1 MTPQS
6 NAIKPPRRADSP
18 ARAEEFSAP
27 TPQRNKQNAG
37 LLGMVFFVVSESTF
51 FLGLFLAYFY
61 MRNTAD
67 IWPPPGASADR
78 PTLTLAIVNTLV
90 AIISLGVMWYANRAI
105 AHDNRRGLQ
114 IGVAIAAMLGVLFIA
129 IQSIE
134 FAQLGFTAQTS
145 SYGSAFIALL
155 VFHVARVF
163 IGVALMLIV
172 LVRTL
177 IGQFTAKRRLLVQA
191 ATLYWAFIVGV
202 WLVVFYVLYV
212 VV

>member
-1 MTPQS
+1 MPPPS
-6 NAIKPPRRADSP
+6 KAINPRRVDSP
-18 ARAEEFSAP
+18 ARAEEYATP
-27 TPQRNKQNAG
+27 TPQRNAG
-37 LLGMVFFVVSESTF
+37 LLGMVFFVIAESTF

-67 IWPPPGASADR
+67 AWPPPGVVAGRTTIA
-78 PTLTLAIVNTLV
+78 LAVINT
-90 AIISLGVMWYANRAI
+90 AIALISLGVMAYANRAI

-114 IGVAIAAMLGVLFIA
+114 VGVSIAAMLGVIFMA
-129 IQSIE
+129 IQSVE

-145 SYGSAFIALL
+145 GYGSAFIALL

-163 IGVALMLIV
+163 VGVSLLLIV

-177 IGQFTAKRRLLVQA
+177 IGQFSAKRRLLVQA

-202 WLVVFYVLYV
+202 WLVVFYVLYIV
-212 VV
+212 V

>member
-1 MTPQS
+1 MPPQS
-6 NAIKPPRRADSP
+6 NTIKYVNPNIP
-18 ARAEEFSAP
+18 ARAEEFAAP
-27 TPQRNKQNAG
+27 TPQRNAG
-37 LLGMVFFVVSESTF
+37 LLGMAFFVVAESTF

-61 MRNTAD
+61 MRNTAEA
-67 IWPPPGASADR
+67 WPPPGAGAGR
-78 PTLTLAIVNTLV
+78 PTIALAIINTIVSL
-90 AIISLGVMWYANRAI
+90 ISLGVMAYANRAI
-105 AHDNRRGLQ
+105 AHNNRRGLQ
-114 IGVAIAAMLGVLFIA
+114 VGVSIAAMLGVVFMA

-145 SYGSAFIALL
+145 GYGSAFIALL

-163 IGVALMLIV
+163 IGVSLMLIV
-172 LVRTL
+172 LLRAL
-177 IGQFTAKRRLLVQA
+177 IGQFSAKRRLLVQA